1 MFNTYICS
9 SFIYKLK
16 RHSLENLLQKLKS
29 KLVWSLWISF
39 MFFVFLFEMKILKI
53 FIKKYIVVRFKI
65 LNK

>member
-16 RHSLENLLQKLKS
+16 RHSLENLQQKLKS

-39 MFFVFLFEMKILKI
+39 MFFVFLFEMKILKN
-53 FIKKYIVVRFKI
+53 FLKKYIVVRFKI

>member
-53 FIKKYIVVRFKI
+53 FLKKYIVVRFKI